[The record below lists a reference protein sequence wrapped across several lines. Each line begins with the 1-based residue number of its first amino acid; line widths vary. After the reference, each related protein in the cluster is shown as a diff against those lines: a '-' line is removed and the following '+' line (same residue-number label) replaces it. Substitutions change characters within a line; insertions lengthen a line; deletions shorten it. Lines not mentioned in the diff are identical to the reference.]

1 MAFAVTLKAVTF
13 WLQKAFIGLPWEL
26 YNCGEHSMVV
36 ISPSALSNEA
46 GVPLR
51 VTDVTTRSGTETVPA
66 GSVRIVF
73 TLSGW
78 GRVVTRQQSASVSTG
93 TILTLP
99 AALSCRE
106 LPAGWIRTVTMHLH
120 PEYLSEQVRW
130 LGDRHPLV
138 HQLRNALSGDAGM
151 QLLQFPRA
159 GMDDLAPRL
168 VQLAHLPQRPEQEFA
183 LLSLTSSIFD
193 AVGRLAGTAGAR
205 RTSMPNGVARPR
217 DEVIA
222 AVAAMRQDL
231 GRVWRIDELATR
243 VALSPSQLSRLFRTQ
258 TGISPAAYLARL
270 RADRMAELLAA
281 TSMSVGEAAT
291 LVGWAEPS
299 VGSRAFKRRYG
310 VSPSEYAARTRQR
323 PLWAAS

>member
-1 MAFAVTLKAVTF
+1 MGVLCASQLLDDT
-13 WLQKAFIGLPWEL
+13 
-26 YNCGEHSMVV
+26 
-36 ISPSALSNEA
+36 

-51 VTDVTTRSGTETVPA
+51 VRDATAHQPTGE
-66 GSVRIVF
+66 VRVEAVKVAF

-78 GRVVTRQQSASVSTG
+78 GRVSSAHGSATLSEG
-93 TILTLP
+93 TVLTIP
-99 AALSCRE
+99 PGVACRGFPE
-106 LPAGWIRTVTMHLH
+106 GWTRTVTMYLH
-120 PEYLSEQVRW
+120 PEYLSGQVRW

-138 HQLRNALSGDAGM
+138 HQLRNALSGNQGL
-151 QLLQFPRA
+151 QLLQFPRV
-159 GMDDLAPRL
+159 GMQALAPRL
-168 VQLAHLPQRPEQEFA
+168 VQLAHLPQHPEHEFA
-183 LLSLTSSIFD
+183 LLSLTSSVFD
-193 AVGRLAGTAGAR
+193 AVGRLVGTAGAR
-205 RTSMPNGVARPR
+205 RTSMSNGVARPR

-222 AVAAMRQDL
+222 AIAAMRQDL

-291 LVGWAEPS
+291 RVGWADPS